1 MAAPVNTVQSYAM
14 VGIREQLSD
23 VIYNKDPEETPL
35 FSALKK
41 TKASNTFV
49 EWQTDTLRDS
59 RVNANLEGSDVT
71 PAARTATVRL
81 GNYTQI
87 FLDAVSVSGTDT
99 ALNKAGRGKQMAYE
113 LLKVGKEQRLDIEKA
128 LFANQARNAGSS
140 SSPRYLAGLPSWIYT
155 NVDAQTGNG
164 GADPTGDGTD
174 ARTDDGT
181 PTAFSQ
187 TKFDNVMRQI
197 TESTGNSRKKKVYL
211 SPWQMDI
218 SLGFTG
224 SNGQRNTVDAGKVTN
239 DLTIY
244 ATPFGQVSFQMSL
257 ECRGRDV
264 FILDEEMWEIAQARP
279 MKTEMMGVTGDNDK
293 RFIVTELTLC
303 AKNEKTSGI
312 VADNSTS

>member
-1 MAAPVNTVQSYAM
+1 MAAPVNTVQSYAQI
-14 VGIREQLSD
+14 GIREDLAD

-35 FSALKK
+35 FSALPK
-41 TKASNTFV
+41 TKAANTFV
-49 EWQTDTLRDS
+49 EWQTDTLRS
-59 RVNANLEGSDVT
+59 SAVNANIEGSDIT
-71 PAARTATVRL
+71 PAARSATVRL

-87 FLDAVSVSGTDT
+87 FLDAVSVAGTDI

-113 LLKVGKEQRLDIEKA
+113 LLKIGKEQRLDIEKA
-128 LFANQARNAGSS
+128 LFANQARDAGSAS
-140 SSPRYLAGLPSWIYT
+140 TPRYMAGLPSWIYT
-155 NVDAQTGNG
+155 NTNFQSGSS
-164 GADPTGDGTD
+164 GANPTGDGTD

-187 TKFDNVMRQI
+187 TKFDDAMRQI
-197 TESTGNSRKKKVYL
+197 TESTGNSKRKKVYL
-211 SPWQMDI
+211 SPFQMDV

-224 SNGQRNTVDAGKVTN
+224 SNGQRNTVDAGNVTN

-264 FILDEEMWEIAQARP
+264 FILDESMWSIAQARP
-279 MKTEMMGVTGDNDK
+279 MQTKMMGVTGDNDK

-303 AKNEKTSGI
+303 AKNEKTSAI
-312 VADNSTS
+312 IADNTTS